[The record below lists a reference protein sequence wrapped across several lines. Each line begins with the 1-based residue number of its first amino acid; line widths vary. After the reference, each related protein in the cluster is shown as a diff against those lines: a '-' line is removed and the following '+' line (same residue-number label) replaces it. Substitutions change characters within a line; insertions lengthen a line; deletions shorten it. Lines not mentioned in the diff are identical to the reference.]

1 MKLLQSSSRPKSRKA
16 ASRAHARAPRHA
28 AEMPLLVPPM
38 LAVLS
43 QNLPAK
49 AVDYAFEYK
58 WDGVR
63 AICRWDG
70 NAFSLQSRNQ
80 LDITNRYPELWPLG
94 EVFGS
99 RAVMLDG
106 EVITLD
112 EHERPS
118 FSRLQRRMHVRD
130 MTAVRRLMGDVPVFY
145 VVFDVLWLDGK
156 SLIELPWVQRRDR
169 LEELELSGPA
179 WLRSPA
185 HIGEGEGVLAAARQ
199 IELEGV
205 VAKRL
210 DSPYRP
216 GARAPDWLK
225 IKIVAD
231 DEFVIGGWVPEAGT
245 RTGRV
250 GSLLLGY
257 YDAQK
262 KLHFA
267 GGVGTGFND
276 EDHKRLAPMLQSLA
290 QSSSPFVDRVPKA
303 GALFVKP
310 KLVAQVEYRRKGPE
324 GILQQAAFK
333 GLRTDKSAEEIE
345 IA

>member
-1 MKLLQSSSRPKSRKA
+1 M
-16 ASRAHARAPRHA
+16 
-28 AEMPLLVPPM
+28 PPM

-43 QNLPAK
+43 QRLPAK
-49 AVDYAFEYK
+49 PADYAFEYK

-70 NAFSLQSRNQ
+70 ETFSLQSRNQ

-94 EVFGS
+94 EIFGS
-99 RAVMLDG
+99 RPVMLDG
-106 EVITLD
+106 EVIALD

-130 MTAVRRLMGDVPVFY
+130 MTAVRRLMKDVPVFY
-145 VVFDVLWLDGK
+145 VIFDVLWLDGR
-156 SLIELPWVQRRDR
+156 SLIGRPWVERRDH

-185 HIGEGEGVLAAARQ
+185 HIGEGEGMLAAARQ
-199 IELEGV
+199 MELEGI

-210 DSPYRP
+210 DSSYQR
-216 GARAPDWLK
+216 GARSPDWLK

-245 RTGRV
+245 RTNRV

-276 EDHKRLAPMLQSLA
+276 EAHRQLAPLLQSLT
-290 QSSSPFVDRVPKA
+290 QSRSPFVDRVPKA
-303 GALFVKP
+303 GALFVNP
-310 KLVAQVEYRRKGPE
+310 KLVAQIEYRRKGPE

-333 GLRTDKSAEEIE
+333 GLRSDKNPDEIE
-345 IA
+345 RA

>member
-1 MKLLQSSSRPKSRKA
+1 MKLLQTSNPQKRR
-16 ASRAHARAPRHA
+16 RTVMARQ
-28 AEMPLLVPPM
+28 EMPLLLPPM

-43 QNLPAK
+43 QRLPAK
-49 AVDYAFEYK
+49 PADYAFEYK

-70 NAFSLQSRNQ
+70 RQFSLQSRNQ

-94 EVFGS
+94 DVFGS
-99 RAVMLDG
+99 RPVMLDG
-106 EVITLD
+106 EVIALD
-112 EHERPS
+112 EKERPS

-130 MTAVRRLMGDVPVFY
+130 MTAVRRLMGEVPVFF
-145 VVFDVLWLDGK
+145 VIFDVLWLDGQ
-156 SLIELPWVQRRDR
+156 SLIELPWIQRRDR

-199 IELEGV
+199 MELEGV

-216 GARAPDWLK
+216 GLRSPDWLK
-225 IKIVAD
+225 VKIVAD

-245 RTGRV
+245 RTNRV

-257 YDAQK
+257 YDEQK
-262 KLHFA
+262 QLHFA

-276 EDHKRLAPMLQSLA
+276 DDHKRLSRLMRSLA
-290 QSSSPFVDRVPKA
+290 QSTSPFADRVPKV
-303 GALFVKP
+303 GAMFVKP
-310 KLVAQVEYRRKGPE
+310 QLVAQVEYRRKGPE

-333 GLRTDKSAEEIE
+333 GLRTDKDPDEIE
-345 IA
+345 LA